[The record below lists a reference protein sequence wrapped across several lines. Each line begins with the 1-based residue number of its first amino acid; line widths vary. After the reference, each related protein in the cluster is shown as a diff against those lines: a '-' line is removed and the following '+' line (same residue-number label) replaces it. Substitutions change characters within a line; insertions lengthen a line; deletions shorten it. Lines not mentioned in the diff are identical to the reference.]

1 MARPIRRPTPRP
13 PVAQWWLEEHR
24 TMRLMA
30 VIFGDGAGAVRYRGP
45 TGRLRKRRFTY
56 AEAAMFTYFMAMAEG
71 A

>member
-1 MARPIRRPTPRP
+1 MK
-13 PVAQWWLEEHR
+13 
-24 TMRLMA
+24 LMA

-45 TGRLRKRRFTY
+45 DGRLKRRRFTY